1 MIGCSWNPFRNFVT
15 RNIYSTTTN
24 IISKAKPELIGLL
37 NDTINIVFDKK
48 LNPLVDK
55 LELLAEK
62 TIDNVAKETK

>member
-1 MIGCSWNPFRNFVT
+1 MIGCSWKPLRNYFT

-37 NDTINIVFDKK
+37 NDTINLVFDKK